1 MKILAIETATDA
13 CSVALSVESR
23 MVDRQTCEPRVH
35 AERVLQMVRDCLE
48 EADLSLGSLDAL
60 AFGRGPGSF
69 TGVRIAAGIVQGLA
83 LGANLPVVPV
93 STLAGYAV
101 AVWRKNNARQVAVAV
116 DARMDECYWGCFRIS
131 EAGVASSIGKEMI
144 AKPGAVPPP
153 GEGDWVGVGSGW
165 QAFPELRSAMPA
177 VDVRSASILPMA
189 RDIVPTAIRQFERGE
204 AVPAEQALP
213 VYLREKVAW
222 QGGSSKK

>member
-13 CSVALSVESR
+13 CSVALCVESR
-23 MVDRQTCEPRVH
+23 IVDRQTCEPRVH
-35 AERVLQMVRDCLE
+35 AERVLRMVRDCLE
-48 EADLSLGSLDAL
+48 EADLSLGALDSL

-83 LGANLPVVPV
+83 LGADLPVVPV
-93 STLAGYAV
+93 STLAGHAV
-101 AVWRKNNARQVAVAV
+101 AAWRKDNARQVAVAV

-131 EAGVASSIGKEMI
+131 ETGVASLVGKEMI

-177 VDVRSASILPMA
+177 VDVRSESILPMA
-189 RDIVPTAIRQFERGE
+189 RDIVPTAIRKFERGE

-222 QGGSSKK
+222 RGGSSKK